1 MLTASQDMCLLAEH
15 LQRDRNSHRLVHR
28 LPEVPK
34 LPAKGT
40 HDTFG
45 NPFETVANCSCRFVL
60 HPAVL
65 VPDSC

>member
-1 MLTASQDMCLLAEH
+1 MQTASQVMCLLAEH
-15 LQRDRNSHRLVHR
+15 LERNRNSHKLVYC

-34 LPAKGT
+34 FPAKGT

-45 NPFETVANCSCRFVL
+45 NPFETVANCECRFVL

-65 VPDSC
+65 VPGS